1 MLYWALSVNQGNT
14 TMAARVEK
22 RSKKIEGC
30 PLITVRCK
38 SMRNI
43 TGKESGELGWNAV
56 WERKRQVKGCAR
68 RLKFIRGLVK
78 HRKD

>member
-14 TMAARVEK
+14 TVAARPEK
-22 RSKKIEGC
+22 KSKKFEGC
-30 PLITVRCK
+30 LLITVRCK
-38 SMRNI
+38 SMKNI
-43 TGKESGELGWNAV
+43 TGKESGEAGWNAV

-78 HRKD
+78 QRED